1 MKKPEIN
8 IDDFFANVDTPNLV
22 WGVRRF
28 VDQPELPMHVKLEC
42 SRYLNRAMTI
52 STDALLDKGLHQR
65 VSNQF

>member
-8 IDDFFANVDTPNLV
+8 IDDCFANVDTPNLV

-42 SRYLNRAMTI
+42 SRYPNRVMTI